1 MLVVFN
7 KVDKVSDPDALA
19 GVRRHFPDAVFVSV
33 QTGEGMEELIERIS
47 EFVTRGTMTIELR
60 LPAERADLLARLH
73 RDGTVRD
80 VEYDGQFT
88 RVVATI
94 PTRSLEVF
102 APFLPAPAKSVEKA
116 AV

>member
-1 MLVVFN
+1 
-7 KVDKVSDPDALA
+7 
-19 GVRRHFPDAVFVSV
+19 
-33 QTGEGMEELIERIS
+33 MEELVERIS

-80 VEYDGQFT
+80 VEYEGQFT

-102 APFLPAPAKSVEKA
+102 APFLPATSKPVKEAAPAA
-116 AV
+116 LD